1 MKYSVLMTV
10 YKNDNADY
18 FYIALNS
25 MVQQTIKPDEI
36 VIVKDGPIPNLLEQV
51 IVNIQNSC
59 DIYFN
64 EIQLPNNVGLGEAL
78 NAGLKECRNDL
89 IARMDA
95 DDYSMPERCEK
106 QLRAFEQNPR
116 LTIVSCPVEEF
127 VDELSN
133 VIGYRS
139 LPLTNS
145 DIYSFAK
152 RRDPFN
158 HPSTMYRKSKVLE
171 VGGYGNYRKNQDTDL
186 WIRLLSNNVECLNLS
201 EPLLKFRFDEGT
213 YKKRKS
219 WINTKILIKLRYR
232 AWRSGFNSFVDF
244 FIVAVV
250 QLLVFILPVKLLRN
264 LYRFLLR
271 SKENSY
277 NGDRAGH

>member
-1 MKYSVLMTV
+1 
-10 YKNDNADY
+10 
-18 FYIALNS
+18 

-51 IVNIQNSC
+51 IVNVQNSC

>member
-51 IVNIQNSC
+51 IVNVQNSC

-95 DDYSMPERCEK
+95 DDYSLPQRCEL
-106 QLRAFEQNPR
+106 QLMEFE
-116 LTIVSCPVEEF
+116 
-127 VDELSN
+127 
-133 VIGYRS
+133 
-139 LPLTNS
+139 
-145 DIYSFAK
+145 K
-152 RRDPFN
+152 R
-158 HPSTMYRKSKVLE
+158 
-171 VGGYGNYRKNQDTDL
+171 
-186 WIRLLSNNVECLNLS
+186 
-201 EPLLKFRFDEGT
+201 
-213 YKKRKS
+213 
-219 WINTKILIKLRYR
+219 
-232 AWRSGFNSFVDF
+232 
-244 FIVAVV
+244 
-250 QLLVFILPVKLLRN
+250 
-264 LYRFLLR
+264 
-271 SKENSY
+271 
-277 NGDRAGH
+277 

>member
-1 MKYSVLMTV
+1 
-10 YKNDNADY
+10 
-18 FYIALNS
+18 

-36 VIVKDGPIPNLLEQV
+36 VIVKDGPIPSLLEQV
-51 IVNIQNSC
+51 IVNVQNSC

-244 FIVAVV
+244 FIVAVA

-271 SKENSY
+271 SKEKNY